1 MKKFATIL
9 CVLAIY
15 ASLATAEPPAKVLDL
30 SHWRLTLPVDT
41 PRRGQPDE
49 ISQPEL
55 ESFVHPNYFFVN
67 ESATGVVFRAHCGGD
82 TTKGSKYPRC
92 ELREMSNPK
101 TRAAWGTDDGT
112 THTMTMRVSVTRTP
126 SVKKHVVCAQIHDS
140 DDDVLMVRLEGTKL
154 LIERDSTS
162 DILLEPN
169 YKLGTSF
176 ALKIQA
182 DRGHI
187 KVWYNGVL
195 KLNWKVSRTGCY
207 FKAGCYTQSNPSK
220 GDAAD
225 AFGEVIIYQLQVEH
239 RKQTEGK

>member
-1 MKKFATIL
+1 MKRLATIL
-9 CVLAIY
+9 SGLFIY
-15 ASLATAEPPAKVLDL
+15 ASLATAQPPAKMLDL
-30 SHWRLTLPVDT
+30 SLWRLTLPVDT
-41 PRRGQPDE
+41 ARRGQPDE

-55 ESFVHPNYFFVN
+55 DSFVHPNYFFVN
-67 ESATGVVFRAHCGGD
+67 ESATGVVFRAHCGGY
-82 TTKGSKYPRC
+82 TTKSSKYPRC
-92 ELREMSNPK
+92 ELREMSTPK

-126 SVKKHVVCAQIHDS
+126 SVKKHVVCAQIHDA
-140 DDDVLMVRLEGTKL
+140 DDDVIMIRLEGTKL
-154 LIERDSTS
+154 LIERASTS
-162 DILLEPN
+162 DVLLEPN
-169 YKLGTSF
+169 YKLGTPF

-187 KVWYNGVL
+187 KVWHNGVL
-195 KLNWKVSRTGCY
+195 KLNWKVSYTGCY

-239 RKQTEGK
+239 QKQVQRK